1 MPLIIPKPI
10 ETPRMWLRLIEE
22 SDLPGL
28 LEIIGDDEVTRFL
41 GFSSW
46 KTMVDAEAW
55 FRRISAM
62 QTTGSARE
70 FVIVAKQTGNILG
83 RCGLFEFE
91 EVDAHAGLG
100 YILGRPHWKQGYMR
114 EALTALIDCAFHEM
128 SLRRLEARVEAHNT
142 ASTGLLQR
150 LGFTKEGVLRE
161 RWMNKAGPMDAEIY
175 GLLRNEWLRH
185 KLSDYRT

>member
-1 MPLIIPKPI
+1 MPLITPRPI

-22 SDLPGL
+22 ADLPGL

-41 GFSSW
+41 GFPSW
-46 KTMVDAEAW
+46 KTMADAEAW

-100 YILGRPHWKQGYMR
+100 YILGRPHWRQGYMR

-142 ASTGLLQR
+142 ASTGLLRR

-161 RWMNKAGPMDAEIY
+161 RWMNKTGPMDAEIY
-175 GLLRNEWLRH
+175 GLLRNEWPRQ
-185 KLSDYRT
+185 